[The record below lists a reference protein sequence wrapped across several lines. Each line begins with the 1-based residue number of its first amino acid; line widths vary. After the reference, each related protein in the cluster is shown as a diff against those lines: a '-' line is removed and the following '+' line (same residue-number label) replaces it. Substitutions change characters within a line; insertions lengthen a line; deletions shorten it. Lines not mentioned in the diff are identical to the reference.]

1 MIPALQVPYYPI
13 CSIYVQLSGIL
24 RNRKVTLCLSKALK
38 QTCYCL
44 LHMSSVKTLEV
55 TLGDSYHCLFFS
67 IEQSAIMENVVVQ
80 IPKMLTKQF
89 NREMLSLKKKLC
101 CEMIVSVF
109 HVLCPYLSLQSRMPG
124 TLFPSMHVQNRKPVI
139 ILPFNINYSSIR
151 HDELMW
157 HYVAFRCTPKG
168 LWL

>member
-44 LHMSSVKTLEV
+44 LHMLSVKTLEV

-89 NREMLSLKKKLC
+89 NREMLSLKKNNCAAKWSFPFSTSFVPTSHSKVACQELSSLAC
-101 CEMIVSVF
+101 TFRIGSPSLFYHLILIIVVF
-109 HVLCPYLSLQSRMPG
+109 VM
-124 TLFPSMHVQNRKPVI
+124 MN
-139 ILPFNINYSSIR
+139 
-151 HDELMW
+151 
-157 HYVAFRCTPKG
+157 
-168 LWL
+168 

>member
-24 RNRKVTLCLSKALK
+24 RNTKVTLCISKALK

-44 LHMSSVKTLEV
+44 LHMLSIKTLEV

-89 NREMLSLKKKLC
+89 NRETLSLKKAT
-101 CEMIVSVF
+101 
-109 HVLCPYLSLQSRMPG
+109 VLRNDRFRFPCPLALPLTPMSHARNSLP
-124 TLFPSMHVQNRKPVI
+124 
-139 ILPFNINYSSIR
+139 
-151 HDELMW
+151 
-157 HYVAFRCTPKG
+157 
-168 LWL
+168 